1 MSIDFLDT
9 IEILNS
15 SIDRINKGYIQDG
28 INEIKM
34 IISHLEYVSKY
45 VPGLEIPDGIINA
58 VNTKLQTDPLLEEI
72 VMEFDSYMS
81 LKTSI
86 DGLIKE
92 TMDETVED
100 MFEAQARLHEV
111 YKESIHLSREDF
123 IKHIKNH
130 HNNEI
135 SEMKRKLDDHYHK
148 ITQIFLENPELTDKL
163 QDRLDE
169 IRKLHEDDVFKEYLS
184 YTMKL
189 DTSIQENPE

>member
-15 SIDRINKGYIQDG
+15 SIDRINKGDIQDG

-81 LKTSI
+81 LKRSI
-86 DGLIKE
+86 DNSIKE

-100 MFEAQARLHEV
+100 MFETQARLREV

-135 SEMKRKLDDHYHK
+135 SEDKRKLDDHYHK
-148 ITQIFLENPELTDKL
+148 ITQLFLENPELTDKL

-169 IRKLHEDDVFKEYLS
+169 IRKLHEDNVFNEYLS
-184 YTMKL
+184 HTMKL

>member
-15 SIDRINKGYIQDG
+15 SIDRIYKGYIQDG